1 MILAG
6 DVGATKTL
14 FELGELQHGRWMT
27 VFGAR
32 YVAADY
38 PDFFSVLQAFFSEW
52 TAQQRSSPKISR
64 ACLGVAGPVF
74 DNRVQMTNLPW
85 LVDGDAIAARFG
97 IAHVKVVN
105 DFAAAAKGIELLQ
118 PADLVTL
125 QSGEPVAAAPRLVIG
140 PGTGLGVAY
149 MVWAGDRYLIVAGE
163 SGSTGFAPATP
174 EQLDLWRDLYLR
186 QGRVVVEDVV
196 SGSGLVRI
204 FEFLCRRENKPPA
217 IAGALSAGES
227 AAEISHAALE
237 RGDPLCLRA
246 LDMFVSCF
254 GAIAGDHALSI
265 MARGGVY
272 IAGGIAP
279 KILQH
284 LKNGGFCAAFNAKGV
299 HSAALRK
306 IPVFVVTNE
315 KLGLLG
321 AALLANA

>member
-14 FELGELQHGRWMT
+14 LELGELQHGRWTT
-27 VFGAR
+27 VFSAR
-32 YVAADY
+32 YLAADHQ
-38 PDFFSVLQAFFSEW
+38 DFFSVLQTFFSEW
-52 TAQQRSSPKISR
+52 RAQQRSSPKIMR

-85 LVDGDAIAARFG
+85 LVDGDAIASRFG
-97 IAHVKVVN
+97 VARVKVVN

-149 MVWAGDRYLIVAGE
+149 VVWAGDRYLIIAGE
-163 SGSTGFAPATP
+163 SGSTGFAPATT
-174 EQLDLWRDLYLR
+174 EQLDLWRELYLR
-186 QGRVVVEDVV
+186 RGRVVVEDVV
-196 SGSGLVRI
+196 SGPGLVHI
-204 FEFLCRRENKPPA
+204 FEFLCRRENKQPA
-217 IAGALSAGES
+217 IGGALFTGGT
-227 AAEISHAALE
+227 AAEIAHAALE
-237 RGDPLCLRA
+237 RGEPLCLCA
-246 LDMFVSCF
+246 LDMFISCF
-254 GAIAGDHALSI
+254 GAVAGDHALSI

-272 IAGGIAP
+272 VAGGIAP
-279 KILQH
+279 KIIQR

-299 HSAALRK
+299 HSAALKK

-321 AALLANA
+321 AVLIANA

>member
-6 DVGATKTL
+6 DVGATKVQL
-14 FELGELQHGRWMT
+14 ELGELQHGRWMT

-32 YVAADY
+32 YLAADY
-38 PDFFSVLQAFFSEW
+38 PDFFSMLQAFFSEW
-52 TAQQRSSPKISR
+52 TLQQRSSPKIAR

-118 PADLVTL
+118 PADFVTL
-125 QSGEPVAAAPRLVIG
+125 QSGEPVAAAPRMVIG
-140 PGTGLGVAY
+140 PGTGLGLAY

-163 SGSTGFAPATP
+163 SGSTGFAPATS

-196 SGSGLVRI
+196 SGPGLVRI
-204 FEFLCRRENKPPA
+204 FEFLCRRENKPSA
-217 IAGALSAGES
+217 IAGALSTGGYS
-227 AAEISHAALE
+227 AEFTPAARV

-246 LDMFVSCF
+246 LDMFISCF

-279 KILQH
+279 KILPR
-284 LKNGGFCAAFNAKGV
+284 LKNGGFCTAFNAKGI
-299 HSAALRK
+299 HSTALGK

>member
-27 VFGAR
+27 VFAAR
-32 YVAADY
+32 YLAADY

-52 TAQQRSSPKISR
+52 TVQRHSSPKIAR

-74 DNRVQMTNLPW
+74 DNRVQMTNLSW

-105 DFAAAAKGIELLQ
+105 DFAAAAKGIELLA

-149 MVWAGDRYLIVAGE
+149 MAWAGNGYLIVAGE
-163 SGSTGFAPATP
+163 AGHAGLAPATS

-186 QGRVVVEDVV
+186 QGRVSAEDVV
-196 SGSGLVRI
+196 SGPGLVRI
-204 FEFLCRRENKPPA
+204 FEFLCRRENKSPA
-217 IAGALSAGES
+217 IAGALSAGAT
-227 AAEISHAALE
+227 AAAITHAALE

-246 LDMFVSCF
+246 LDLFVSCF
-254 GAIAGDHALSI
+254 GALAGDHALSI

-279 KILQH
+279 KILPR
-284 LKNGGFCAAFNAKGV
+284 LRNGGFCAAFNAKGA
-299 HSAALRK
+299 HSSAVEK
-306 IPVFVVTNE
+306 IPVLVVTNE
-315 KLGLLG
+315 RVGLLG

>member
-32 YVAADY
+32 YLAADY

-52 TAQQRSSPKISR
+52 TAQQRSLPKITR
-64 ACLGVAGPVF
+64 ACFGVAGPVF
-74 DNRVQMTNLPW
+74 DNRVRMTNLPW
-85 LVDGDAIAARFG
+85 LVDSDAIAARFD

-118 PADLVTL
+118 PADLVAL

-174 EQLDLWRDLYLR
+174 EQLDLWRDLYLH

-217 IAGALSAGES
+217 IAGALLAGGG
-227 AAEISHAALE
+227 AAITHAALE

-279 KILQH
+279 KILPR

-299 HSAALRK
+299 HSAALGK
-306 IPVFVVTNE
+306 IPVLVVTNE
-315 KLGLLG
+315 RLGLLG